1 MRSILRFIGLLAVLF
16 ALAPVQAADAAKTA
30 IPPVPA
36 GQAQIVILRSTTV
49 NALVGTH
56 LYDVT
61 SGEPKLLGKLSN
73 NRKTTIDLAPGDYV
87 LMVGNAPFLE
97 FMRASVAA
105 DKRYFAI
112 VAPIWPAQWFLRPVR
127 KQNATYVHSSKEVA
141 NLVKKTKYA
150 ALEAEPLDA
159 DKAAQLA
166 AMYKERWE
174 KWQAKDDAEKDSYTL
189 HPDDSAN

>member
-1 MRSILRFIGLLAVLF
+1 MGVLLAAVF
-16 ALAPVQAADAAKTA
+16 AIPTAHAADAAKTA
-30 IPPVPA
+30 IPAVPA

-49 NALVGTH
+49 NALAGTH

-61 SGEPKLLGKLSN
+61 SGQPKLLGKVSN
-73 NRKTTIDLAPGDYV
+73 NRKTTLDLAPGDYV
-87 LMVGNAPFLE
+87 LMVGNPPFLE

-105 DKRYFAI
+105 DQRYFAVI
-112 VAPIWPAQWFLRPVR
+112 APVWPAQWFLRPVR

-159 DKAAQLA
+159 EKAEQLA
-166 AMYKERWE
+166 GMYQERWQ

-189 HPDDSAN
+189 HPDDSAD